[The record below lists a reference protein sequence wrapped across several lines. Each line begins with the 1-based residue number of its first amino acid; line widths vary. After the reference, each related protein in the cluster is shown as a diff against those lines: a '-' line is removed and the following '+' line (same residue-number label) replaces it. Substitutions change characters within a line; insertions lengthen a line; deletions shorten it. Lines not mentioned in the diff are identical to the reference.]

1 MKILS
6 KQIIILLGFFTI
18 NSEVLVAQQIP
29 VYSQFFMNKY
39 TQNPAFAGMD
49 HLYSVTSNHRYQWVG
64 LQDYPRT
71 YTLSING
78 PTNDLKN
85 GIGAF
90 LYTDNVGPTRRTG
103 FQASYAYH
111 TNINEQIK
119 VSLSLS
125 AGLIEWKIDGHQL
138 TFTEPGDPATT
149 GAVMRSIMPDAKF
162 GFLFYGD
169 KWHAGGAAPNLLQN
183 KIKFN
188 DIQNPDPG
196 NKLEDHYFI
205 HGGYDFILPYDLVAD
220 PYLLL
225 RYVSNVP
232 MQIELG
238 SKVTWKESAW
248 AGFSYRSGDAFS
260 MLFGYTYKNYISFGY
275 SYDFTTSN
283 LRTYSGGS
291 HELLFRILFQ
301 RQKPEE

>member
-6 KQIIILLGFFTI
+6 KHIIILLGVFTI
-18 NSEVLVAQQIP
+18 NSEAFVAQQIP

-238 SKVTWKESAW
+238 SKVTWKKSAW

-283 LRTYSGGS
+283 LSTYSGGS

>member
-6 KQIIILLGFFTI
+6 KHIIILLGFFTI
-18 NSEVLVAQQIP
+18 NSSVLVAQQIP

-111 TNINEQIK
+111 TNINEQVK

-169 KWHAGGAAPNLLQN
+169 RWHAGGAAPNLLQN
-183 KIKFN
+183 KIKFDN
-188 DIQNPDPG
+188 TTQNPG

-248 AGFSYRSGDAFS
+248 AGVSYRSGDAFS
-260 MLFGYTYKNYISFGY
+260 MLLGYTYKNYISFGY

-301 RQKPEE
+301 RQKSEE

>member
-6 KQIIILLGFFTI
+6 KHIIILLGVFTI
-18 NSEVLVAQQIP
+18 NSSVFVAQQIP

-39 TQNPAFAGMD
+39 TQNPAFAGVD

-85 GIGAF
+85 GMGAF

-111 TNINEQIK
+111 TKINEQIN

-138 TFTEPGDPATT
+138 TFTEPNDPATT
-149 GAVMRSIMPDAKF
+149 GTVMKSIMPDAKF

-183 KIKFN
+183 KIKFG
-188 DIQNPDPG
+188 DINNPDPG

-220 PYLLL
+220 PYILL

-232 MQIELG
+232 MQLEVG

-301 RQKPEE
+301 RQKPKE

>member
-6 KQIIILLGFFTI
+6 KHIIILLGFFTI
-18 NSEVLVAQQIP
+18 NSSFFVAQQIP

-138 TFTEPGDPATT
+138 TFTEPGDPASS

-188 DIQNPDPG
+188 DIQDPNPG

-232 MQIELG
+232 MQFEFG

-260 MLFGYTYKNYISFGY
+260 MLLGYTYKNYISFGY

-283 LRTYSGGS
+283 LSTYSGGS

>member
-6 KQIIILLGFFTI
+6 KHIIILLGFFTI
-18 NSEVLVAQQIP
+18 NSSVLVAQQIP

-205 HGGYDFILPYDLVAD
+205 HGGYDFVLPYDLVAD

-260 MLFGYTYKNYISFGY
+260 MLLGYTYKNYISFGY

-301 RQKPEE
+301 RQKQEE

>member
-6 KQIIILLGFFTI
+6 KHIIILLGFFTI
-18 NSEVLVAQQIP
+18 NSSVLVAQQIP

-260 MLFGYTYKNYISFGY
+260 MLLGYTYKNYISFGY

-301 RQKPEE
+301 RQKQEE

>member
-6 KQIIILLGFFTI
+6 KHIIILLGVFTI
-18 NSEVLVAQQIP
+18 NSEVFVAQQIP

-205 HGGYDFILPYDLVAD
+205 HGGYDFVLPYDLVAD

-225 RYVSNVP
+225 RYVSNVK

-238 SKVTWKESAW
+238 SKVTWKESVW

-283 LRTYSGGS
+283 LRSYSGGS

>member
-1 MKILS
+1 MKIFS
-6 KQIIILLGFFTI
+6 KYTIILIWGFTI
-18 NSEVLVAQQIP
+18 NLSVFVAQQIP

-64 LQDYPRT
+64 IKDYPRT

-78 PTNDLKN
+78 PTKDLKN

-90 LYTDNVGPTRRTG
+90 LYADNVGPTRRTG

-111 TNINEQIK
+111 TKINEQIN

-138 TFTEPGDPATT
+138 TFTEPGDPSTT
-149 GAVMRSIMPDAKF
+149 GKVMRSIMPDAKF
-162 GFLFYGD
+162 GFLVYGD
-169 KWHAGGAAPNLLQN
+169 KWHVGGAAPNLLQN
-183 KIKFN
+183 KIKFS
-188 DIQNPDPG
+188 DISNPYPG

-232 MQIELG
+232 MQIEFG

-248 AGFSYRSGDAFS
+248 AGFSFRSGDAFS
-260 MLFGYTYKNYISFGY
+260 VLFGYTYQNYISFGY

-283 LRTYSGGS
+283 LRSYSGGS
-291 HELLFRILFQ
+291 HELLFRILF
-301 RQKPEE
+301 KKH

>member
-1 MKILS
+1 MKILL
-6 KQIIILLGFFTI
+6 KHIILIWGFTI
-18 NSEVLVAQQIP
+18 NLSVFVAQQIP

-64 LQDYPRT
+64 LKDYPRT

-78 PTNDLKN
+78 PTKDLKN

-111 TNINEQIK
+111 TKINEQIN

-138 TFTEPGDPATT
+138 TFTEPGDPSTT
-149 GAVMRSIMPDAKF
+149 GKVMRSIMPDAKF

-183 KIKFN
+183 KIK
-188 DIQNPDPG
+188 I
-196 NKLEDHYFI
+196 
-205 HGGYDFILPYDLVAD
+205 
-220 PYLLL
+220 
-225 RYVSNVP
+225 
-232 MQIELG
+232 
-238 SKVTWKESAW
+238 
-248 AGFSYRSGDAFS
+248 
-260 MLFGYTYKNYISFGY
+260 
-275 SYDFTTSN
+275 
-283 LRTYSGGS
+283 
-291 HELLFRILFQ
+291 RI
-301 RQKPEE
+301 